1 MMEEVKQSA
10 YHYGKRIELRF
21 RRRRKIPV
29 PLRRHGFKRAVSNLV
44 SNAARYANLIQLT
57 VTQDRHWL
65 RIEVDDDGPG
75 IPEEKREVVFR
86 PFLRLDPSRNQ
97 DQPNTGLGLAIAR
110 DIARVHGGDIWLEE
124 SELGGLKAVVRVPV

>member
-1 MMEEVKQSA
+1 MQ
-10 YHYGKRIELRF
+10 
-21 RRRRKIPV
+21 
-29 PLRRHGFKRAVSNLV
+29 LRRHGFKRAISNLV
-44 SNAARYANLIQLT
+44 SNAARYADNILVT

-75 IPEEKREVVFR
+75 IPSEKREIVFR

-110 DIARVHGGDIWLEE
+110 DIARVHGGDIWLDQ
-124 SELGGLKAVVRVPV
+124 SQMGGLRAVVRVPV